1 MKSTV
6 MASEK
11 PKKVTDNADMINMT
25 RKAPPAEKDE
35 VTNDE
40 PIKSTADI
48 KPADKPM
55 KSTPDIKP
63 EVKKPHV
70 KPDIFG

>member
-1 MKSTV
+1 

-11 PKKVTDNADMINMT
+11 PKKETDIADMINMT
-25 RKAPPAEKDE
+25 RKAPPTEKVE
-35 VTNDE
+35 VTNHK
-40 PIKSTADI
+40 PIESTADI
-48 KPADKPM
+48 KPADKPI

>member
-1 MKSTV
+1 
-6 MASEK
+6 MAS
-11 PKKVTDNADMINMT
+11 KKHDIADIINMT
-25 RKAPPAEKDE
+25 TKAAPAEKVE
-35 VTNDE
+35 VTNDN

-48 KPADKPM
+48 KPVDKPI